1 MLLFVSGILFGAASG
16 RCYNLTATFGRLAGE
31 NRAPFVVSTY
41 SYLFVTPFL
50 AAFMWPWE
58 TPIKITVPIV
68 WLGLLYALIPTAV
81 GYLLYYQQLQESS
94 KVSVI
99 ASMETMTATVFGV
112 RVLDEK
118 PPAALGCLGVI
129 VVMASIVLIQQ
140 KSARNTCRKDN
151 GLTKKY
157 TPHCH

>member
-1 MLLFVSGILFGAASG
+1 
-16 RCYNLTATFGRLAGE
+16 
-31 NRAPFVVSTY
+31 
-41 SYLFVTPFL
+41 
-50 AAFMWPWE
+50 MWPWE

-68 WLGLLYALIPTAV
+68 WLGLLYVLIPTAV

-118 PPAALGCLGVI
+118 PPALYCLGVI
-129 VVMASIVLIQQ
+129 VVMAFIVLIQQ
-140 KSARNTCRKDN
+140 KSARNTCRKGN

>member
-1 MLLFVSGILFGAASG
+1 MASG

-31 NRAPFVVSTY
+31 NSAPLVVSTY
-41 SYLFVTPFL
+41 SYLFVTPLL
-50 AAFMWPWE
+50 AVSMWPWE
-58 TPIKITVPIV
+58 TLIKIAVPIV

-94 KVSVI
+94 RVSVI
-99 ASMETMTATVFGV
+99 ASLETMTAIVFGV

-118 PPAALGCLGVI
+118 PPALYCPGVI

-140 KSARNTCRKDN
+140 KSARNTCRKGN